1 MPIKKALAFSAVINL
16 FFLILC
22 LIFGDLKFG
31 AIDDYFMA
39 ARLTGAF
46 GTEYNPHLIFV
57 NAIYGYAL
65 LPLYHLFPKI
75 GWYYIGE
82 MTAVFISFF
91 TIGYVLLRKM
101 GANWG
106 TLLATLFT
114 ALFASDFYLVVQFTQ
129 CASILSAAGM
139 LLFAYEICEVS
150 KEENASKFTKAF
162 PFTIAL
168 FLMLWG
174 SMMRWQA
181 FLMGM
186 PFFCLNLLF
195 MLKECWN
202 AKWLTITCLA
212 ILFASAFSMHAF
224 DRHIYEAPEY
234 KEFNEFQG
242 PRVAF
247 GDKNNYNQ
255 NAVYEDLEE
264 RGLSGKD
271 YHMLTTWTFYDT
283 EAFSADS
290 LRPYSATIQPYKDQ
304 IQHSQIPRNLVSA
317 LSHSLRAPLFWTWF
331 IFCLV
336 LYFTNRSK
344 FIYLV
349 ASLTLILS
357 LIAYLQFAGRLVYR
371 VENGFWLYAAVL
383 AIPLARDLKF
393 KLSPKITV
401 IALTCIAII
410 NVYLY
415 ATEGEMVRDPNSGN
429 LRTLAVDDS
438 TNYSQVFEF
447 MNKNSDKMFL
457 LSMKSFMRFSHHKNP
472 PYLAEPIGSYRNAVS
487 FGYWTPYLPEVKEAL
502 KDYGIVNPI
511 KDVVKE
517 NVIVLDNSTL
527 SDYLQHHY
535 YDSVAVD
542 TLKTFGEMTF
552 SKYRLVSNVASTQH

>member
-1 MPIKKALAFSAVINL
+1 
-16 FFLILC
+16 
-22 LIFGDLKFG
+22 
-31 AIDDYFMA
+31 
-39 ARLTGAF
+39 
-46 GTEYNPHLIFV
+46 
-57 NAIYGYAL
+57 
-65 LPLYHLFPKI
+65 
-75 GWYYIGE
+75 
-82 MTAVFISFF
+82 
-91 TIGYVLLRKM
+91 
-101 GANWG
+101 
-106 TLLATLFT
+106 
-114 ALFASDFYLVVQFTQ
+114 
-129 CASILSAAGM
+129 
-139 LLFAYEICEVS
+139 
-150 KEENASKFTKAF
+150 
-162 PFTIAL
+162 
-168 FLMLWG
+168 
-174 SMMRWQA
+174 
-181 FLMGM
+181 
-186 PFFCLNLLF
+186 
-195 MLKECWN
+195 
-202 AKWLTITCLA
+202 
-212 ILFASAFSMHAF
+212 MHAF

-304 IQHSQIPRNLVSA
+304 IPHSQIPRNLVSA
-317 LSHSLRAPLFWTWF
+317 LSHSLQAPLFWTWF

-393 KLSPKITV
+393 KLSPKITA

-415 ATEGEMVRDPNSGN
+415 ATEGKMVRDPSIN
-429 LRTLAVDDS
+429 LR
-438 TNYSQVFEF
+438 
-447 MNKNSDKMFL
+447 
-457 LSMKSFMRFSHHKNP
+457 
-472 PYLAEPIGSYRNAVS
+472 
-487 FGYWTPYLPEVKEAL
+487 
-502 KDYGIVNPI
+502 
-511 KDVVKE
+511 
-517 NVIVLDNSTL
+517 STL
-527 SDYLQHHY
+527 LNVRS
-535 YDSVAVD
+535 
-542 TLKTFGEMTF
+542 TLLNGGSE
-552 SKYRLVSNVASTQH
+552 LLNVRSTVCDGDFND